1 MTRWLGSAY
10 DWIDERAAIRNL
22 LRKGLYEAVPVR
34 GSWFYTL
41 GSATLVLQTVLL
53 PLLTAKG
60 ISTLTLEGGTHNP
73 FAPPFVRCSLR
84 RRANGLRRV
93 RRGSATT

>member
-41 GSATLVLQTVLL
+41 GSATLVLIILQLVTGIFRGIETLAFALFRVLIQKL
-53 PLLTAKG
+53 DLSRLY
-60 ISTLTLEGGTHNP
+60 S
-73 FAPPFVRCSLR
+73 
-84 RRANGLRRV
+84 GLRTLAPV
-93 RRGSATT
+93 PWSYTL